1 MEILW
6 LLICG
11 AVAWVVGTTV
21 DLLPSLGQLFVPSQ
35 WVWLGL
41 GLGLAAWLLHED

>member
-21 DLLPSLGQLFVPSQ
+21 DTLPSLGQLFLPSK
-35 WVWLGL
+35 WVLIAL
-41 GLGLAAWLLHED
+41 GLGLATWLMHPD

>member
-6 LLICG
+6 LVICG

-21 DLLPSLGQLFVPSQ
+21 DLLPGLGQLFLPSKGM
-35 WVWLGL
+35 WLLL
-41 GLGLAAWLLHED
+41 GLGLAVWLLRED